1 MIEAWQAWLA
11 LAIFLLALE
20 TIVPGFVLGSLA
32 LGAFLTALLSVYIG
46 DWIYQLSSFSIGTLL
61 SLVFLRPLVLKALKN
76 ADAVKTNVDAMIGRT
91 AKVTHTF
98 DPNTGKGRVEIDG
111 VIWLALLMDPAAG
124 QVRKGDIV
132 RIERIEGNTL
142 YVTKPKSQQL

>member
-11 LAIFLLALE
+11 LGIFLLALE
-20 TIVPGFVLGSLA
+20 TVVPGFVLGSLA

-91 AKVTHTF
+91 AKVTRSF